1 MGTLKLGAKNG
12 AVASLVSDNNTESE
26 AVITLPKS
34 TGTLVTTTDLDKL
47 MDLDGDGILDVVDLG
62 ARVKAIEEDYLSKSS
77 GDTVTGTV
85 KHKKEIL
92 IEPSLPNRF
101 VDIKNRFPT
110 NEDGSDAGSGGSA
123 FGINFDLDHGNSG
136 YNSVQFTNRD
146 GNILAINGGAN
157 PAVKY
162 RGSMTNNLH
171 IVTKGYVD
179 TELAAATATIKE
191 LTVRLAKL
199 EAKK

>member
-12 AVASLVSDNNTESE
+12 AVASLVSDNNTDSE
-26 AVITLPKS
+26 AVLTLPKS
-34 TGTLVTTTDLDKL
+34 TGTIATLEDINKL
-47 MDLDGDGILDVVDLG
+47 MDLDGDGISDVVELDV
-62 ARVKAIEEDYLSKSS
+62 RVKAIEEDYLSKSS

-110 NEDGSDAGSGGSA
+110 NEDGSDAGSGSSA

-146 GNILAINGGAN
+146 GNILAVNGGSN

-162 RGSMTNNLH
+162 RGRITDNLH
-171 IVTKGYVD
+171 IVNKGYVD